1 MADFWNDSGAA
12 QKILTEISRKKR
24 EIAPWQELLKKVDDV
39 LALAELAAEAEDPD
53 SAKEA
58 EAGLAAAEKT
68 YQRLELEAMFSG
80 EYDDHSALVSINAG
94 AGGTESC
101 DWVDML
107 SRMYMRWGENKGF
120 TVEVMDRV
128 PGEQAGSKSVTISLE
143 GVYAFGYLKSE
154 QGVHRLVRISP
165 FDSSARRHTS
175 FASVDVLPQVEAAE
189 EVKIPADEL
198 RIDNYHASSAG
209 GQHMQKNETAVRI
222 THIPSGIVVQCE
234 NERSQGRNKDSAM
247 KVLQSRLL
255 QLHRQ
260 EQEAKLAGLRGE
272 QREISWGSQIRSYVL
287 HPYSLVKDNRTNLE
301 IGNASGVLDGDLDP
315 FLEAFLRQ
323 QLSNK

>member
-1 MADFWNDSGAA
+1 LY
-12 QKILTEISRKKR
+12 KKTED
-24 EIAPWQELLKKVDDV
+24 L

-58 EAGLAAAEKT
+58 EAGLAVAEKT

-107 SRMYMRWGENKGF
+107 SRMYMRWAENKGF
-120 TVEVMDRV
+120 KVEVMDRV
-128 PGEQAGSKSVTISLE
+128 PGDQAGSKSVTISLE
-143 GVYAFGYLKSE
+143 GLYAFGYLKSE

-272 QREISWGSQIRSYVL
+272 QREIAWGSQIRSYVL

>member
-1 MADFWNDSGAA
+1 LY
-12 QKILTEISRKKR
+12 KKTED
-24 EIAPWQELLKKVDDV
+24 L

-58 EAGLAAAEKT
+58 ETGLAAAEKT

-120 TVEVMDRV
+120 AVQIMDRV

-143 GVYAFGYLKSE
+143 GLYAFGYLKSE

-222 THIPSGIVVQCE
+222 THIPTGIVVQCE

-272 QREISWGSQIRSYVL
+272 QREIAWGSQIRSYVL

-301 IGNASGVLDGDLDP
+301 IGNATGVLDGELDP